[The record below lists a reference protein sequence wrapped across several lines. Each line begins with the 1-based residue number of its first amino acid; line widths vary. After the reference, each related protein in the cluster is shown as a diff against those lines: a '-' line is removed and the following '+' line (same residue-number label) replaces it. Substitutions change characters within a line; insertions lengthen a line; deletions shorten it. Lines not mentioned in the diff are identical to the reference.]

1 MFMSSKIY
9 LVKQTPIHE
18 LEVLKV
24 PMDYPRNRNDMGR
37 PEIVELKEYL
47 IDQLRKQVII

>member
-1 MFMSSKIY
+1 MMSSKIY

-18 LEVLKV
+18 LEVLNV

>member
-1 MFMSSKIY
+1 MSKKIY

-18 LEVLKV
+18 LEIIDV
-24 PMDYPRNRNDMGR
+24 PMDYPRSRDFMAR

-47 IDQLRKQVII
+47 IDQLRKQVIV

>member
-1 MFMSSKIY
+1 M
-9 LVKQTPIHE
+9 QTPIHE
-18 LEVLKV
+18 LEVLNV